1 MKKQNKN
8 QRRARVDRAVDRS
21 RKRLWEMVG
30 VEEAEMS
37 ESSDEDEDGGERA
50 AESSDE
56 DEDGGERAAESS
68 DEDEDGGERA
78 AAEAVAAEAEA
89 GVAAAAE
96 AAEAADASDVDVA
109 SSYDDSTESLFG
121 LEDENGE
128 DLDWGSVERDGNRD
142 AGDDQQDGW
151 PVGFMSERESDG
163 LL

>member
-1 MKKQNKN
+1 MC
-8 QRRARVDRAVDRS
+8 
-21 RKRLWEMVG
+21 RKRLWGMVDL
-30 VEEAEMS
+30 EEAEMS
-37 ESSDEDEDGGERA
+37 D
-50 AESSDE
+50 
-56 DEDGGERAAESS
+56 SS

-78 AAEAVAAEAEA
+78 AAEAVAAEAES

-151 PVGFMSERESDG
+151 LVGFMSERESDG
-163 LL
+163 LF

>member
-1 MKKQNKN
+1 MC
-8 QRRARVDRAVDRS
+8 
-21 RKRLWEMVG
+21 RKRLWEMVDL
-30 VEEAEMS
+30 EEEEMS
-37 ESSDEDEDGGERA
+37 ESS
-50 AESSDE
+50 
-56 DEDGGERAAESS
+56 
-68 DEDEDGGERA
+68 EDEDGGERA

-142 AGDDQQDGW
+142 AGNDQQDGW
-151 PVGFMSERESDG
+151 LVGFMSGMERDG
-163 LL
+163 LF

>member
-1 MKKQNKN
+1 MC
-8 QRRARVDRAVDRS
+8 
-21 RKRLWEMVG
+21 RKRLWEMVDF
-30 VEEAEMS
+30 EEAEMS
-37 ESSDEDEDGGERA
+37 
-50 AESSDE
+50 
-56 DEDGGERAAESS
+56 ESS

-96 AAEAADASDVDVA
+96 AMSESSDEDEDGGERAAAEAVAAEAEAGVAAAAVAAEAADASNVDVA
-109 SSYDDSTESLFG
+109 SSYDDSTESLYG

-151 PVGFMSERESDG
+151 PVDFMSERESDG
-163 LL
+163 LF